1 MQKYYP
7 FLSAPPNCLMLELG
21 TQTIDK
27 VHPLGKKLSS
37 GRVCWKRAKRGGRRK
52 EVGRSLRKMMK
63 IP

>member
-7 FLSAPPNCLMLELG
+7 FPFCTSKLFDAG
-21 TQTIDK
+21 TRTQTIDK

>member
-1 MQKYYP
+1 M
-7 FLSAPPNCLMLELG
+7 FDARTR

-37 GRVCWKRAKRGGRRK
+37 GRVCWKRAKKGGRRK